1 MGRSTFSGPV
11 LAGDNRF
18 GPQRDVGSILL
29 TQAAILDFS
38 VTSNNT
44 TNYGGASGQFVAS
57 NGIPNQNVTIYSPQA
72 GTIVTTPTTSA
83 PTADASGTN
92 YRGVVF
98 YLPVGSYIQSLDVD
112 NIIQP
117 TDGTNAVTAIVPY
130 VSNNFATSAG
140 VYATVASITGSSIG
154 RTSATFTATQY
165 ANAQSTLADVQNT
178 NWPNTTE
185 PAFFTQVVVT
195 LKMTVAS
202 LTSVNAG
209 KLAVFLRYTQ
219 ADTNIGNTTTYPYG
233 NFD

>member
-1 MGRSTFSGPV
+1 MARSTFSGPI
-11 LAGDNRF
+11 LSGDNRF
-18 GPQRDVGSILL
+18 GPQRDVGYTLL

-38 VTSNNT
+38 VTSNAT
-44 TNYGGASGQFVAS
+44 ANYGGASGQFVSS
-57 NGIPNQNVTIYSPQA
+57 NLIPNQNATIYTPQA
-72 GTIVTTPTTSA
+72 GSIVTTPTVSA
-83 PTADASGTN
+83 PTSDASGTN

-98 YLPVGSYIQSLDVD
+98 YLPTGSYIQSVDVD

-154 RTSATFTATQY
+154 RTSATFTAAQY

-178 NWPNTTE
+178 NWPNTTD

-195 LKMTVAS
+195 FKMTVAS
-202 LTSVNAG
+202 LTSVTAG

-219 ADTNIGNTTTYPYG
+219 PDTNIGNSTTYPYG

>member
-117 TDGTNAVTAIVPY
+117 TDGTNSVTAIVPY

-209 KLAVFLRYTQ
+209 KLAVFVRYTQ